1 MNNEKVKIVVQDSI
15 SSNHQEQNNKIKI
28 KPISE
33 KISKKT
39 TLENCTKLIFESND
53 EKTPSFIL
61 INEYIEKYESFS
73 ELETEM
79 IYLQTERKNNIHLS
93 SYFSLNFLNA

>member
-1 MNNEKVKIVVQDSI
+1 MNNEKVKIVVQNSI
-15 SSNHQEQNNKIKI
+15 SSNHQKEYSKLKI

-39 TLENCTKLIFESND
+39 TLENETKLIFESND

-61 INEYIEKYESFS
+61 INEYIAKYQSFS

-79 IYLQTERKNNIHLS
+79 IYL
-93 SYFSLNFLNA
+93 

>member
-1 MNNEKVKIVVQDSI
+1 MNNEKVKIVVQNSI
-15 SSNHQEQNNKIKI
+15 SSNHQKEYSKLKI

-33 KISKKT
+33 KIT
-39 TLENCTKLIFESND
+39 TLENETKLIFESND

-61 INEYIEKYESFS
+61 INEYIAKYQSFS

-79 IYLQTERKNNIHLS
+79 IYL
-93 SYFSLNFLNA
+93 

>member
-1 MNNEKVKIVVQDSI
+1 MKNEKIKIVVQDTI
-15 SSNHQEQNNKIKI
+15 SSNHQEQDNRLKI

-39 TLENCTKLIFESND
+39 TLENDTKIIFESND

-61 INEYIEKYESFS
+61 INEYITKYQFFS
-73 ELETEM
+73 ALETEM
-79 IYLQTERKNNIHLS
+79 I
-93 SYFSLNFLNA
+93 